1 MTKYEISIMKH
12 GEYYNFFNSEEVVDN
27 FFKNVRSK
35 FKPSVLKHI
44 KGAFVIENIQPSAV
58 ENSAPI
64 SNSRFWS
71 TDVYKG
77 LCFNDFIFN
86 GLKHDIL
93 NKVIIN
99 GMTGNSWRFH
109 RFITLT
115 VKVLNLDRDIVK

>member
-1 MTKYEISIMKH
+1 M
-12 GEYYNFFNSEEVVDN
+12 
-27 FFKNVRSK
+27 
-35 FKPSVLKHI
+35 LKHI
-44 KGAFVIENIQPSAV
+44 KGAFAIENIQPSAV

-71 TDVYKG
+71 TDVYKQ
-77 LCFNDFIFN
+77 LYFNDFIFN